1 MDKVEQSFEIYGD
14 QLQVLEEMAEEYELP
29 DLDKTMRVLL
39 DYVIEEG
46 DRDEIFGKVRCLRC

>member
-1 MDKVEQSFEIYGD
+1 MNKVEQNFEIYGD

-29 DLDKTMRVLL
+29 DVDKALRVLL
-39 DYVIEEG
+39 DYVIEEA